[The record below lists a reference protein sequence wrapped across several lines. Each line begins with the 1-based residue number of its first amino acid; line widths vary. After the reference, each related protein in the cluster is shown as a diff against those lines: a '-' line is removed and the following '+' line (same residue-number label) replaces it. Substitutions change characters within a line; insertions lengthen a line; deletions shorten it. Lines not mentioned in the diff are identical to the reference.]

1 MKDIRL
7 GISPCPNDT
16 FIFYH
21 LLKCQRLHFDIK
33 PIIKD
38 VEVLNRMVRAGH
50 LDVSKVSFALAGRVL
65 DKYIILESG
74 AALGRGCG
82 PLILS
87 KRAISYHELS
97 DSVIAIPGKNTTAT
111 LLLRLYAPEAVHLV
125 EMPFDK
131 IVLAI
136 IRGDVDAGCVIHE
149 TRFTYKNFG
158 LVKVKDLGEWWE
170 ETTGMPIPL
179 GGIIAKRDLMSKQLE
194 LIQEAIK
201 KSISFAKENFREVSL
216 FVKDHA
222 QEISSEV
229 QKKHIELYVNEY
241 SYHMGRDGRGA
252 VRMLF
257 QKAMAAGLMEAKGE
271 TPIFLEEFLTETE
284 DERT

>member
-21 LLKCQRLHFDIK
+21 LLKRQRLHFDIE

-38 VEVLNRMVRAGH
+38 VEVLNRMVLAGH

-65 DKYIILESG
+65 DRYIILESG

-87 KRAISYHELS
+87 KRPIPYHELS

-111 LLLRLYAPEAVHLV
+111 LLLQLYAPEAVHLV

-131 IVLAI
+131 IVQAI
-136 IRGDVDAGCVIHE
+136 CRGDVDAGCVIHE
-149 TRFTYKNFG
+149 TRFTYKDFG
-158 LVKVKDLGEWWE
+158 LVKVQDLGKWWE

-179 GGIIAKRDLMSKQLE
+179 GGIIAKRKLMSKQLK
-194 LIQEAIK
+194 LMQEAIK
-201 KSISFAKENFREVSL
+201 KSITFAKENFHEVSL

-229 QKKHIELYVNEY
+229 QKKHIDLYVNEY
-241 SYHMGRDGRGA
+241 SYQMGTEGRGA

-257 QKAMAAGLMEAKGE
+257 QRAMAAGLMETKVEG
-271 TPIFLEEFLTETE
+271 PIFLEEFLSETE
-284 DERT
+284 ERT